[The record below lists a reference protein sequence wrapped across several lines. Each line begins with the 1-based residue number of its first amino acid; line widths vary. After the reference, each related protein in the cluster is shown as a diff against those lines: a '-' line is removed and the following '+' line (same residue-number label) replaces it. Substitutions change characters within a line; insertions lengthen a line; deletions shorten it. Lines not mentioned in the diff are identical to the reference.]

1 MSGAPVASLSAAL
14 LVSKGNAQPSR
25 GLAQPMTER
34 LGFAMRAAATHD
46 TRDIRPAAPVPP
58 ATPVAPVS
66 WPTPQAF
73 VPPPP
78 PPSTASSRITLRI
91 DDKQR
96 LRLRLASAHLGKTRQ
111 VILIDALD
119 HYLKRVMPTFLH
131 DPCPCIQ
138 GPSIQGLGTQGESA
152 TGGECCQRDDSRSE
166 SL

>member
-1 MSGAPVASLSAAL
+1 VSSAPVASLSAAL
-14 LVSKGNAQPSR
+14 LVTKGNAQPSR

-46 TRDIRPAAPVPP
+46 TRDVRP
-58 ATPVAPVS
+58 TEPVAPVAPVT
-66 WPTPQAF
+66 WPAPQAF

-78 PPSTASSRITLRI
+78 PSTAASRITLRV

-96 LRLRLASAHLGKTRQ
+96 LRLRLASAHLGKSRQ

-119 HYLKRVMPTFLH
+119 HYLKRVMPSFLH

-138 GPSIQGLGTQGESA
+138 GESA
-152 TGGECCQRDDSRSE
+152 TGGVCCQRNE
-166 SL
+166 NP